1 MNSSHTTKTHER
13 STWSPEGLKAF
24 LVDSIHQRYPYL
36 DRTQISLDDHRINPT
51 DYLYPNLNLNSSE
64 YSDPI
69 IWFRYQDKKY
79 IMREQLEYYIMYF
92 PIHLAYASIP
102 EDIDFNPGKFL
113 RRLYDF
119 YRNEETGINSPKLK
133 KFFPKFIDETYDFI
147 IFEYI
152 PEEQLRQV
160 PEDLEI
166 SKFKFIKANNQI
178 LKVTKDFRPRNNLIN
193 WSIRDNEIFYT
204 NITKFVLLKSPT
216 KNITIADKKDTL
228 I

>member
-1 MNSSHTTKTHER
+1 MHISRTFENSIRDTG
-13 STWSPEGLKAF
+13 GLKEF
-24 LVDSIHQRYPYL
+24 LIDSIHQRYPYL

-79 IMREQLEYYIMYF
+79 IMREQLESYIMYF
-92 PIHLAYASIP
+92 PEHLAKASIP
-102 EDIDFNPGKFL
+102 ETIEFNPGKFL

-152 PEEQLRQV
+152 PEDQLRQV
-160 PEDLEI
+160 PTCEL
-166 SKFKFIKANNQI
+166 STFKFIKANNQI
-178 LKVTKDFRPRNNLIN
+178 LKVTKDLRPRNNLIN

-204 NITKFVLLKSPT
+204 NITKFVLLQEAT
-216 KNITIADKKDTL
+216 KDFTIADKRDTIL
-228 I
+228 